1 MHSLITNVSLILCVF
16 VLHTEVMQRSMQ
28 FSLSLLSS
36 TQGVDA
42 LREDETMVAS
52 QIKSK
57 LSAQDAI
64 LFDELHNNL
73 KDGVCNSIIF

>member
-1 MHSLITNVSLILCVF
+1 
-16 VLHTEVMQRSMQ
+16 MQ

-73 KDGVCNSIIF
+73 KDGVSKSIIFELY

>member
-1 MHSLITNVSLILCVF
+1 MIEIL
-16 VLHTEVMQRSMQ
+16 HKYTQ

-52 QIKSK
+52 HIKSK
-57 LSAQDAI
+57 LSAQDVT
-64 LFDELHNNL
+64 LFDELHNSL
-73 KDGVCNSIIF
+73 KDGVYTEIMR